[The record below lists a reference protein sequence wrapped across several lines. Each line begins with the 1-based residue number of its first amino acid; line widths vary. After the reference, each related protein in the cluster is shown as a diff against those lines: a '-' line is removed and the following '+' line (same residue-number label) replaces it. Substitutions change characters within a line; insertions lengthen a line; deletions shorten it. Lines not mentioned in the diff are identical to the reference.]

1 MHDRGIDRIAR
12 RSGNIGYDDTVR
24 AQQFVDQGGFS
35 DVRFSNNGDARNLAL
50 LLVFHL
56 RIKVSCHLIEHIAD
70 AELSGCGNG
79 VRLSDAEVIEFIN
92 IHHLTVKVIYLV
104 DNEYNR
110 LAASSQH
117 VCHFCIRIYK
127 SLTDVCDEDDDICGI
142 NGDLRLVSHLGE
154 NDIF

>member
-12 RSGNIGYDDTVR
+12 RSGDVGYDDTVR

-56 RIKVSCHLIEHIAD
+56 RFKVSCHLIEHIAD

-92 IHHLTVKVIYLV
+92 IHHVFLDAVHLIYHQ
-104 DNEYNR
+104 NHR
-110 LAASSQH
+110 LMGTPQHPSSDGRS
-117 VCHFCIRIYK
+117 C
-127 SLTDVCDEDDDICGI
+127 
-142 NGDLRLVSHLGE
+142 RLC
-154 NDIF
+154 

>member
-1 MHDRGIDRIAR
+1 M
-12 RSGNIGYDDTVR
+12 
-24 AQQFVDQGGFS
+24 
-35 DVRFSNNGDARNLAL
+35 
-50 LLVFHL
+50 
-56 RIKVSCHLIEHIAD
+56 
-70 AELSGCGNG
+70 
-79 VRLSDAEVIEFIN
+79 RLSDAEVIEFIN

-154 NDIF
+154 NDIFGFRLNTAGVYQRKFVVQPLHVGINTVTGYTRCVFYNRNIVSG